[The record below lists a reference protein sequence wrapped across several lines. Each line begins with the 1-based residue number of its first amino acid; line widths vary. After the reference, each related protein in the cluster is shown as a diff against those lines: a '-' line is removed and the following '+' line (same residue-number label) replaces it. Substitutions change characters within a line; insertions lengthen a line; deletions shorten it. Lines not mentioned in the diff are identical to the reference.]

1 MKYVLCSVLLIYFF
15 FASGIAYEIATPMLT
30 NKIEAPYSIG
40 LSAERTGIMPVATE
54 SDIKAI
60 QWLKDNA
67 QGRKIVTDYNGYLL
81 VHGFVQNHVD
91 NLRYGDLTHIQE
103 GDLIFLS
110 SWNIKNQKMVEGA
123 GGVGIREVYKLPE
136 FMDCKQIY
144 SSDGS
149 KMRIHYDS
157 ALILEKQ

>member
-1 MKYVLCSVLLIYFF
+1 MKYAICSVLLIYLF
-15 FASGIAYEIATPMLT
+15 FASGIAYEIAAPMLT
-30 NKIEAPYSIG
+30 NRVEAPYSIG

-67 QGRKIVTDYNGYLL
+67 QGRKIVSDYNGYLL

-110 SWNIKNQKMVEGA
+110 SWNVKNQKMVEGA
-123 GGVGIREVYKLPE
+123 GGVGVREVYNLPGMSEYGLLYNNGLTEVRIKL
-136 FMDCKQIY
+136 
-144 SSDGS
+144 
-149 KMRIHYDS
+149 
-157 ALILEKQ
+157 